1 MLLVGANQAL
11 HEALTA
17 TLADHRVFVETTP
30 VEAVVDAVVAAAP
43 DLLVLVGEA
52 ARDCGSAVMQELT
65 STPACSV
72 VPVAI
77 LDDDT
82 TLDARLRAFRHG
94 AVAVI
99 PQSASVDAIA
109 TRIAQLA
116 REIPDRKG
124 EQLGQVGEATLHE
137 FVEALSAELRSG
149 ILSVRGPQDS
159 ESDAVRLVLGAGRPL
174 SGLIDEFVHQVRRH
188 VVVAEPLRY
197 EFDERA
203 GGTVGFFDAEVDT
216 ATSIVGDVEG
226 LQVALADD
234 DASRADAVAQELR
247 SHGATVVVTDFD
259 PSQTRF
265 ARLRQID
272 PTVLLVSAEAA
283 RGAGFHLVRKMRDDT
298 RLRWASLL
306 FAKWEEVWPEQ
317 AAVPQVERL
326 VGMLDALAEPDRT
339 LTERAASRGAFD
351 ARLETVGPARLLRA
365 LVRAATT
372 LRATV
377 HNPRVLVSV
386 DISDGLVVGASGKTL
401 GETQQELDGAA
412 ALAALLVLSS
422 GRVHVEQ
429 VAQPATANI
438 MGTIDVALNMA
449 DAETPPIEP
458 SLPVPSTAL
467 ASYPTAKPAEERD
480 TVISV
485 PAAPLPEWLERV
497 SQGVKEASRLT
508 GLPAW
513 LLAGLAGAHLLTV
526 VAVTLGVRPDTAP
539 DRSAA
544 ASAADPAT
552 PAPARAPTPSSPG
565 RERSTDTDPTAA
577 SSAAQENG
585 IGVSAAG
592 VGETSVAAPTCDQLL
607 RDQPSRSG
615 GAQPAAARAEVRAA
629 RRALVRGD
637 VDDAQMS
644 YCRAIRWDERCTAAL
659 AGLIQLLLLRRDTAA
674 AVQWAQRAVDVDP
687 NDSDLRALL
696 GDAYAR
702 SERQSE
708 ARAAW
713 LAAAGE
719 QEDDADAPHRL
730 ARRYTRVARQ
740 SQQRRDFP
748 RAERYY
754 RRAAVLQPNSV
765 EPAMGLARVLLD
777 RQDTGN
783 AVLWA
788 RRALSLSP
796 ANVGARVLLGDT
808 LAKSGDAKSAEME
821 WLEAQRLD
829 PANPEVSHRI
839 ANLAAGD

>member
-1 MLLVGANQAL
+1 VLLVGANEAL
-11 HEALTA
+11 HAALTA
-17 TLADHRVFVETTP
+17 ALADHHVFVETTP

-52 ARDCGSAVMQELT
+52 ARDCGSAVMQELA

-82 TLDARLRAFRHG
+82 ALDARLRAFRHG

-99 PQSASVDAIA
+99 PRSASVDAIA

-116 REIPDRKG
+116 REIPDRKA

-137 FVEALSAELRSG
+137 FVEALSTELRSG

-174 SGLIDEFVHQVRRH
+174 SGLIDDFVHQVRQH

-203 GGTVGFFDAEVDT
+203 GGTVGFFDAEAD
-216 ATSIVGDVEG
+216 AAASIAGDVEG

-234 DASRADAVAQELR
+234 DAARADAVAQELR
-247 SHGATVVVTDFD
+247 SHGATVVVIDFD
-259 PSQTRF
+259 PSPTRF

-272 PTVLLVSAEAA
+272 PTVLLVSSEAA
-283 RGAGFHLVRKMRDDT
+283 RGAGYHLVRKMREDT

-306 FAKWEEVWPEQ
+306 FAKWEEVWPEK

-326 VGMLDALAEPDRT
+326 VGMLDALAEPDRM
-339 LTERAASRGAFD
+339 LTERGAGRGAFD

-365 LVRAATT
+365 LVRAGTT

-386 DISDGLVVGASGKTL
+386 DISDGLVVGSTGKTL
-401 GETQQELDGAA
+401 GKPQQELDGAA

-422 GRVHVEQ
+422 GRVHVER
-429 VAQPATANI
+429 VVQPAAANI
-438 MGTIDVALNMA
+438 MATIDVALNMA
-449 DAETPPIEP
+449 DAETPAIEP
-458 SLPVPSTAL
+458 SLPLPSTAL
-467 ASYPTAKPAEERD
+467 ASFPAARPHEERD
-480 TVISV
+480 TVVS
-485 PAAPLPEWLERV
+485 APPERLPQWLERGYRWV
-497 SQGVKEASRLT
+497 REAPTVTRL
-508 GLPAW
+508 PPW
-513 LLAGLAGAHLLTV
+513 LLATLAGAHLLSV
-526 VAVTLGVRPDTAP
+526 VAVTLALRPQTTP
-539 DRSAA
+539 DRTLTASADGA
-544 ASAADPAT
+544 EKSLPASASAPPLSGSTKRVAADPA
-552 PAPARAPTPSSPG
+552 
-565 RERSTDTDPTAA
+565 AA
-577 SSAAQENG
+577 SSALQENG
-585 IGVSAAG
+585 TSEAAAG
-592 VGETSVAAPTCDQLL
+592 VGETSVAAPTCEQLL

-615 GAQPAAARAEVRAA
+615 GAQPAAARAEVKAA

-644 YCRAIRWDERCTAAL
+644 YCRAIRWDERYNAAL

-674 AVQWAQRAVDVDP
+674 AVRWAQRAVETDP
-687 NDSDLRALL
+687 ADPDLQALL
-696 GDAYAR
+696 GDAYGR
-702 SERQSE
+702 TERQSE

-713 LAAAGE
+713 LAAAGK
-719 QEDDADAPHRL
+719 QADDADASRRL
-730 ARRYTRVARQ
+730 AQRYTRVARQ
-740 SQQRRDFP
+740 SHKRRDLP

-765 EPAMGLARVLLD
+765 EAAMGLARVLLEEE
-777 RQDTGN
+777 DTRN
-783 AVLWA
+783 AILWA
-788 RRALSLSP
+788 RRALSLAP

-808 LAKSGDAKSAEME
+808 LAQSGDTKSAEME
-821 WLEAQRLD
+821 WIEAQRLD
-829 PANPEVSHRI
+829 PANPEVAHRI